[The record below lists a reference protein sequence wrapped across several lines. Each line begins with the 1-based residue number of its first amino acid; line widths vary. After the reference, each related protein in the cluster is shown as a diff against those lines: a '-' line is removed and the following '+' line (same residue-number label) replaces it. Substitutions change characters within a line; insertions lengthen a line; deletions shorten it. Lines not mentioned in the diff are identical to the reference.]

1 MILGTAGH
9 IDHGKTALVRALT
22 GVDTDRLPEE
32 KARGITIELGFAPL
46 RLGGG
51 LTIGVVDVPG
61 HEAFVRTMLTGAS
74 GIDIALL
81 VVAADEG
88 VMAQTSE
95 HAAILDLLGVERA
108 VVALSKSDLVDRD
121 WLALVEDD
129 VRTLLAPSRFAA
141 APIIPVSAKTGEGV
155 EQLRLAIADLAQTV
169 RERGNDD
176 LFRMPVD
183 RAFTLRG
190 TGTVVTGTVWSG
202 ALQRGE
208 ALLLPPGR
216 TVRVRDLQSH
226 DSPVP
231 LVNRGMRAAVALADV
246 APRDIERGAVL
257 ITSRDWE
264 PTRTLRATLTLLKD
278 APHPGPRSRVRFHLG
293 AADVGARIVRL
304 SDAMV
309 RVHLETDVVC
319 RSGDR
324 FVVRGGAA
332 LTTLGGGTVV
342 DPYSR
347 RRARALESPGEGAAG
362 LLDALLREAGDDG
375 LSLVSLPV
383 RLGTPPARVQEVLD
397 QKPRAVSAGS
407 VYSIESRDAAVRRLL
422 AAVDD
427 RHARQRLAPGLTRE
441 EARTAT
447 RVPDDLFELV
457 LADAASRGEIEAERS
472 WIRRPGWAP
481 RLDERQESLA
491 RDILTALEAAQ
502 EPTAET
508 AAAAQFG
515 PDAVP
520 VLRQLEREGK
530 VVRLG
535 ETLAAADAVGA
546 LVGRL
551 RESMSPGQPYTPAQ
565 LRDALGVSRRVLIP
579 LLESC
584 DRVRITERRG
594 SERVLRG

>member
-46 RLGGG
+46 RLDD
-51 LTIGVVDVPG
+51 LTVGVVDVPG

-74 GIDIALL
+74 GVDIAML

-95 HAAILDLLGVERA
+95 HAAILDLLGVEHA

-155 EQLRLAIADLAQTV
+155 EQLRVAIADLAQTV
-169 RERGNDD
+169 RERGDDD

-226 DSPVP
+226 GSPVP
-231 LVNRGMRAAVALADV
+231 SVNRGMRAAVALADV
-246 APRDIERGAVL
+246 APREIERGAAL

-278 APHPGPRSRVRFHLG
+278 APHPGPRSRIRFHLG
-293 AADVGARIVRL
+293 SADVGARIVRL
-304 SDAMV
+304 SDTMV
-309 RVHLETDVVC
+309 RVHLEADVAC

-324 FVVRGGAA
+324 FVIRGGAA

-342 DPYSR
+342 DPYSK
-347 RRARALESPGEGAAG
+347 RRARVLEPLKEGPAG

-375 LSLVSLPV
+375 LKLSTLPV
-383 RLGTPPARVQEVLD
+383 RLGTRPSRIEEMLAET
-397 QKPRAVSAGS
+397 PRAVTSAR
-407 VYSIESRDAAVRRLL
+407 VYSAESRDAAGRRLL
-422 AAVDD
+422 SAVDD
-427 RHARQRLAPGLTRE
+427 RHLRDRLAPGLTRE

-447 RVPDDLFELV
+447 GVPDELFELA
-457 LADAASRGEIEAERS
+457 LADAVSRGEIEAERN
-472 WIRRPGWAP
+472 WVHRPGWEP
-481 RLDERQESLA
+481 SLDEQQESLA
-491 RDILTALEAAQ
+491 RMILSALAAAE

-508 AAAAQFG
+508 TATAQFG
-515 PDAVP
+515 SGALP

-535 ETLAAADAVGA
+535 ETLAAADTVGA

-551 RESMSPGQPYTPAQ
+551 RESMAPGQPYTPAQ
-565 LRDALGVSRRVLIP
+565 LRDALGLSRRVLIP
-579 LLESC
+579 LLEYC

-594 SERVLRG
+594 SERVLLG

>member
-46 RLGGG
+46 RLDG
-51 LTIGVVDVPG
+51 LTVGVVDVPG

-74 GIDIALL
+74 GVDIAML
-81 VVAADEG
+81 VVGADEG

-95 HAAILDLLGVERA
+95 HAAILDLLGVEHA
-108 VVALSKSDLVDRD
+108 VVALSKCDLVDQD
-121 WLALVEDD
+121 WLALVKED
-129 VRTLLAPSRFAA
+129 VRTLLAPSRFAD
-141 APIIPVSAKTGEGV
+141 APIVPVSAKTGEGI
-155 EQLRLAIADLAQTV
+155 EQLRLVIADIARTV
-169 RERGNDD
+169 RGRGEDD

-208 ALLLPPGR
+208 AILLPPGR

-226 DSPVP
+226 GSPVP
-231 LVNRGMRAAVALADV
+231 AVTRGMRAAVALAAV

-264 PTRTLRATLTLLKD
+264 PTRTLRATLTLLGD
-278 APHPGPRSRVRFHLG
+278 APHPGPRTRVRFHLG

-309 RVHLETDVVC
+309 RVHLEADVVC

-324 FVVRGGAA
+324 FVIRGGAA

-342 DPYSR
+342 DPCSR
-347 RRARALESPGEGAAG
+347 RRARALELRGEDPAA
-362 LLDALLREAGDDG
+362 LLHALLREAGDDG
-375 LSLVSLPV
+375 LKLASLPV
-383 RLGTPPARVQEVLD
+383 RLGSPPSRVQEVLA
-397 QKPRAVSAGS
+397 QMPRAVTSARM
-407 VYSIESRDAAVRRLL
+407 YSIESRDAACRRLL

-427 RHARQRLAPGLTRE
+427 RHARDRLAPGLTRE
-441 EARTAT
+441 EAHAAT
-447 RVPDDLFELV
+447 DVSDELFELA
-457 LADAASRGEIEAERS
+457 LADAMARGEIEAQRN
-472 WIRRPGWAP
+472 WIRRPGWEP
-481 RLDERQESLA
+481 RLDEQQESLA
-491 RDILTALEAAQ
+491 RQILAALAAAE
-502 EPTAET
+502 EPTAE
-508 AAAAQFG
+508 AAAATQFG
-515 PDAVP
+515 SDGLP

-535 ETLAAADAVGA
+535 ETLAAADTVGA

-551 RESMSPGQPYTPAQ
+551 RESMVPGQPYTPSQ
-565 LRDALGVSRRVLIP
+565 LRDAMGLSRRVLIP
-579 LLESC
+579 LLEYC